1 MADALL
7 VFWQQQLAIYQAEQK
22 AAQDDLAKEQ
32 ASLQTAN
39 AQLATDQK
47 ALDKAGS
54 DISAARAKLAV
65 TTVPA
70 DATALITQITQMI
83 IAQRGLQGAV
93 SRRSGPTGGPAGFA
107 RFGRGDAGAHVR
119 ASRKCSGEH
128 RHRASRGDPRG
139 ICTAPQSRRLRS
151 RP

>member
-47 ALDKAGS
+47 AFDKAGS

-70 DATALITQITQMI
+70 DANALITQITQMI

-93 SRRSGPTGGPAGFA
+93 LDDQRSTG
-107 RFGRGDAGAHVR
+107 
-119 ASRKCSGEH
+119 
-128 RHRASRGDPRG
+128 
-139 ICTAPQSRRLRS
+139 
-151 RP
+151 